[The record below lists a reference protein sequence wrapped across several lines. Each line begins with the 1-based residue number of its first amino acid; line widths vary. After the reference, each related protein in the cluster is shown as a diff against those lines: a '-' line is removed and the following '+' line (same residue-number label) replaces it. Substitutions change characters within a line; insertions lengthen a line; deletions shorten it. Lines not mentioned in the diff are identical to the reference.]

1 MSSFYN
7 YFYNYFS
14 NYYGTFGKYFAYPE
28 YGTFTVKFEYKQSI
42 LMQNE

>member
-7 YFYNYFS
+7 YYGAFGNYFS
-14 NYYGTFGKYFAYPE
+14 FPT
-28 YGTFTVKFEYKQSI
+28 TFTVKFEYKQSI

>member
-7 YFYNYFS
+7 YYGT
-14 NYYGTFGKYFAYPE
+14 YGTFGDYFSN
-28 YGTFTVKFEYKQSI
+28 FTVKFEYKQSI